1 MKQSRT
7 EATLDTARATAARQ
21 PGPRRKAPRR
31 TPPKSTPAPPPT
43 PTPAQR
49 TAAMAEAIATL
60 RIQRGIDQAVTE
72 QDLRRAGFTAA
83 EITAL
88 GDDAVARAH
97 GIIAEAG
104 CGRAA

>member
-1 MKQSRT
+1 
-7 EATLDTARATAARQ
+7 
-21 PGPRRKAPRR
+21 
-31 TPPKSTPAPPPT
+31 
-43 PTPAQR
+43 
-49 TAAMAEAIATL
+49 MAEAIAAL
-60 RIQRGIDQAVTE
+60 RIQRGIDQPVTE